1 MVKPVKYPIRF
12 TINGELVELEV
23 PANRTLLKVL
33 REDLDLTGAKEGCGA
48 GECGA
53 CTVLLDGKPVNACLV
68 LAPEVDGHEV
78 LTIEGLA
85 RGVELDP
92 VQEAFVE
99 YGALQCGYCTPGM
112 ILSARALL
120 TRNPRPAEREV
131 RESIAGNLCRCTG
144 YEKIVQAVLAV
155 AAVGGGKSGE

>member
-1 MVKPVKYPIRF
+1 MKYPIRF
-12 TINGELVELEV
+12 TINGELVEFEV

-155 AAVGGGKSGE
+155 AAAGGGNNGE